1 MIFNDDQRLQLQNMI
16 DTNKGEDNTE
26 MIRTL
31 KQSANIKKDV
41 DTMIEL
47 KKEYPTMYDT
57 DKSGFE
63 ELCMSKCSFL
73 FFNYTD
79 IYNKIL
85 KDEINTDTLYSFI
98 GVLKQ
103 IEDGELNEHDGSIKV
118 GELLKTLY
126 IDSAMRKSK
135 KLDEKN
141 EKNKN
146 QKGDGKGDDNEK
158 ERITK
163 TISWAEYKKQK
174 V

>member
-16 DTNKGEDNTE
+16 DTNKGDDNTE

-31 KQSANIKKDV
+31 KQSISIKKDV
-41 DTMIEL
+41 DNMIKL
-47 KKEYPTMYDT
+47 KKEYPTMYET

-85 KDEINTDTLYSFI
+85 KNEINTDTLYSFI

-118 GELLKTLY
+118 GEILKTLY

-135 KLDEKN
+135 KLDE
-141 EKNKN
+141 ENKN
-146 QKGDGKGDDNEK
+146 QEGKGEDNEK
-158 ERITK
+158 EERVTK

>member
-16 DTNKGEDNTE
+16 DTNKGDDNTE

-31 KQSANIKKDV
+31 KQSISIKKDV
-41 DTMIEL
+41 DNMIKL
-47 KKEYPTMYDT
+47 KKEYPTMYET

-85 KDEINTDTLYSFI
+85 KNEINTDILYSFI
-98 GVLKQ
+98 DVLKQ

-118 GELLKTLY
+118 GEISVSYTHLTLPTILL
-126 IDSAMRKSK
+126 
-135 KLDEKN
+135 
-141 EKNKN
+141 
-146 QKGDGKGDDNEK
+146 
-158 ERITK
+158 
-163 TISWAEYKKQK
+163 

>member
-16 DTNKGEDNTE
+16 DTNKGDDNTE

-31 KQSANIKKDV
+31 KQSISIKKDV
-41 DTMIEL
+41 DNMIKL
-47 KKEYPTMYDT
+47 KKEYPTMYET

-85 KDEINTDTLYSFI
+85 KNEINTDTLYSFI

-118 GELLKTLY
+118 GEILKTLY

-135 KLDEKN
+135 KLDE
-141 EKNKN
+141 ENKN
-146 QKGDGKGDDNEK
+146 QEGKGDDNEK
-158 ERITK
+158 EERVTK

>member
-16 DTNKGEDNTE
+16 DTNKGDDNTE

-31 KQSANIKKDV
+31 KQSISIKKDV
-41 DTMIEL
+41 DNMIKL
-47 KKEYPTMYDT
+47 KKEYPTMYET

-85 KDEINTDTLYSFI
+85 KNEINTDTLYSFI

-118 GELLKTLY
+118 GEILKTLY

-135 KLDEKN
+135 KLDE
-141 EKNKN
+141 ENKN
-146 QKGDGKGDDNEK
+146 QESKGDDNEK
-158 ERITK
+158 EERVTK
-163 TISWAEYKKQK
+163 IISWAEYKKQK

>member
-16 DTNKGEDNTE
+16 DTNKGDDNTE

-31 KQSANIKKDV
+31 KQSISIKKDV
-41 DTMIEL
+41 DNMIKL
-47 KKEYPTMYDT
+47 KKEYPTMYET

-85 KDEINTDTLYSFI
+85 KNEINTDILYSFI
-98 GVLKQ
+98 DVLKQ

-118 GELLKTLY
+118 GEILKTLY

-135 KLDEKN
+135 KLDKEN

-146 QKGDGKGDDNEK
+146 QEGKGDDNEK
-158 ERITK
+158 EERVTK

>member
-16 DTNKGEDNTE
+16 DTNKGDDNTE

-31 KQSANIKKDV
+31 KQSISIKKDV
-41 DTMIEL
+41 DNMIKL
-47 KKEYPTMYDT
+47 KKEYPTMYET

-85 KDEINTDTLYSFI
+85 KNEINTNILYSFI

-118 GELLKTLY
+118 GEILKTLY
-126 IDSAMRKSK
+126 IDSAMRKSN
-135 KLDEKN
+135 KLDE
-141 EKNKN
+141 ENKN
-146 QKGDGKGDDNEK
+146 QEGKGDDNEK
-158 ERITK
+158 EERVTK

>member
-47 KKEYPTMYDT
+47 KKEYPTMYET

-85 KDEINTDTLYSFI
+85 KNEINTDTLYSFI

-118 GELLKTLY
+118 GEILKTLY

-135 KLDEKN
+135 KLDE
-141 EKNKN
+141 ENKN
-146 QKGDGKGDDNEK
+146 QEGKGEDNEK
-158 ERITK
+158 EERVTK

>member
-47 KKEYPTMYDT
+47 KKEYPTMYET

-126 IDSAMRKSK
+126 IDSAVRKSN
-135 KLDEKN
+135 KLDE
-141 EKNKN
+141 ENKTPE
-146 QKGDGKGDDNEK
+146 GKGDDNEKK

>member
-16 DTNKGEDNTE
+16 DTNKGDDNTE

-31 KQSANIKKDV
+31 KQSISIKKDV
-41 DTMIEL
+41 DNMIKL
-47 KKEYPTMYDT
+47 KKEYPTMYET

-85 KDEINTDTLYSFI
+85 KNEINTDTLYSFI

-118 GELLKTLY
+118 GEILKTLY
-126 IDSAMRKSK
+126 IDSAMRKSN
-135 KLDEKN
+135 KLDE
-141 EKNKN
+141 ENKN
-146 QKGDGKGDDNEK
+146 QEGKGDDNEK
-158 ERITK
+158 EERVTK

>member
-16 DTNKGEDNTE
+16 DTNKGDDNTE

-31 KQSANIKKDV
+31 KQSISIKKDV
-41 DTMIEL
+41 DNMIKL
-47 KKEYPTMYDT
+47 KKEYPTMYET

-85 KDEINTDTLYSFI
+85 KNEINTDTLYSFI
-98 GVLKQ
+98 DVLKQ

-118 GELLKTLY
+118 GEILKTLY
-126 IDSAMRKSK
+126 IDSAMRKSN
-135 KLDEKN
+135 KLDE
-141 EKNKN
+141 ENKN
-146 QKGDGKGDDNEK
+146 QEGKGDDNEK
-158 ERITK
+158 EERVTK

>member
-16 DTNKGEDNTE
+16 DTNKGDDNTE

-31 KQSANIKKDV
+31 KQSVNIKKDV
-41 DTMIEL
+41 DTMIKL
-47 KKEYPTMYDT
+47 KKEYSTMYET

-85 KDEINTDTLYSFI
+85 KNEINTNILYSFI

-118 GELLKTLY
+118 GEILKTLY
-126 IDSAMRKSK
+126 IDSAMRKSN
-135 KLDEKN
+135 KLDE
-141 EKNKN
+141 ENKN
-146 QKGDGKGDDNEK
+146 QEGKGDDNEK
-158 ERITK
+158 EERVTK

>member
-16 DTNKGEDNTE
+16 DTNKGDDNTE

-31 KQSANIKKDV
+31 KQSISIKKDV
-41 DTMIEL
+41 DNMIKL
-47 KKEYPTMYDT
+47 KKEYPTMYET

-85 KDEINTDTLYSFI
+85 KNEINTDILYSFI

-118 GELLKTLY
+118 GEILKTLY

-135 KLDEKN
+135 KLDKEN

-146 QKGDGKGDDNEK
+146 QEGKGDDNEK
-158 ERITK
+158 EERVTK

>member
-1 MIFNDDQRLQLQNMI
+1 MIFNDEQRLQLQNMI

-41 DTMIEL
+41 DNMIKL
-47 KKEYPTMYDT
+47 KKEYPAMYET

-85 KDEINTDTLYSFI
+85 KNEINTDTLYSFI

-118 GELLKTLY
+118 GEILKTLY

-135 KLDEKN
+135 KLDE
-141 EKNKN
+141 ENKN
-146 QKGDGKGDDNEK
+146 QEGKGDDNEK

>member
-47 KKEYPTMYDT
+47 KKEYPTMYET

-85 KDEINTDTLYSFI
+85 KDEINTDILYNFI
-98 GVLKQ
+98 DILKQ
-103 IEDGELNEHDGSIKV
+103 IENGELNEHDGSIKV

-126 IDSAMRKSK
+126 IDSAVRKSN
-135 KLDEKN
+135 KLDE
-141 EKNKN
+141 ENKN
-146 QKGDGKGDDNEK
+146 QEGKGDDNEK
-158 ERITK
+158 EERVTK

-174 V
+174 I

>member
-16 DTNKGEDNTE
+16 DTNKGDDNTE
-26 MIRTL
+26 MIRKL
-31 KQSANIKKDV
+31 KQSISIKKDV
-41 DTMIEL
+41 DNMIKL
-47 KKEYPTMYDT
+47 KKEYPTMYET

-85 KDEINTDTLYSFI
+85 KNEINTDTLYSFI

-118 GELLKTLY
+118 GEILKTLY

-135 KLDEKN
+135 KLDKEN

-146 QKGDGKGDDNEK
+146 QEGKGDDNEK
-158 ERITK
+158 EERVTK

>member
-16 DTNKGEDNTE
+16 DTNKGDDNTE

-31 KQSANIKKDV
+31 KQSVNIKKDV
-41 DTMIEL
+41 DTMIKL
-47 KKEYPTMYDT
+47 KKEYSTMYET

-85 KDEINTDTLYSFI
+85 KNEINTNILYSFI

-118 GELLKTLY
+118 GEILKTLY
-126 IDSAMRKSK
+126 IDSAMRKSN
-135 KLDEKN
+135 KLDE
-141 EKNKN
+141 ENKN
-146 QKGDGKGDDNEK
+146 QEGKGDDNEK
-158 ERITK
+158 EERVTK
-163 TISWAEYKKQK
+163 IISWAEYKKQK

>member
-16 DTNKGEDNTE
+16 DTNKGDDNTE

-31 KQSANIKKDV
+31 KQSISIKKDV
-41 DTMIEL
+41 DNMIKL
-47 KKEYPTMYDT
+47 KKEYHTMYET

-85 KDEINTDTLYSFI
+85 KNEINTDTLYSFI

-103 IEDGELNEHDGSIKV
+103 IEDGELNEHDGSVKV

-135 KLDEKN
+135 KLDEEN
-141 EKNKN
+141 GKNKN
-146 QKGDGKGDDNEK
+146 QTGDDNEK
-158 ERITK
+158 EERVTK

>member
-16 DTNKGEDNTE
+16 DTNKGDDNTE

-31 KQSANIKKDV
+31 KQSVNIKKDV
-41 DTMIEL
+41 DTMIKL
-47 KKEYPTMYDT
+47 KKEYSTMYET

-85 KDEINTDTLYSFI
+85 KNEINTDTLYSFI

-118 GELLKTLY
+118 GEILKTLY

-135 KLDEKN
+135 KLDE
-141 EKNKN
+141 ENKN
-146 QKGDGKGDDNEK
+146 QEGKGDDNEK
-158 ERITK
+158 EERVTK

>member
-31 KQSANIKKDV
+31 KQSISIKKDV
-41 DTMIEL
+41 DNMIKL
-47 KKEYPTMYDT
+47 KKEYPTMYET

-85 KDEINTDTLYSFI
+85 KNEINTDTLYSFI

-118 GELLKTLY
+118 GEILKTLY

-135 KLDEKN
+135 KLDE
-141 EKNKN
+141 ENKN
-146 QKGDGKGDDNEK
+146 QEGKGDDNEK
-158 ERITK
+158 EERVTK

>member
-16 DTNKGEDNTE
+16 DTNKGDDNTE

-31 KQSANIKKDV
+31 KQSISIKKDV
-41 DTMIEL
+41 DNMIKL
-47 KKEYPTMYDT
+47 KKEYPTMYET

-85 KDEINTDTLYSFI
+85 KNEINTDTLYSFI

-135 KLDEKN
+135 KLDDKVEA
-141 EKNKN
+141 NKN
-146 QKGDGKGDDNEK
+146 QEGEGNDTEK
-158 ERITK
+158 ERVTK
-163 TISWAEYKKQK
+163 TISWAEYKKQR

>member
-1 MIFNDDQRLQLQNMI
+1 MIFNDDQRLKLQNMI
-16 DTNKGEDNTE
+16 DTNKGDDNTE

-31 KQSANIKKDV
+31 KQSISIKKDV
-41 DTMIEL
+41 DNMIKL

-85 KDEINTDTLYSFI
+85 KNEINTDTLYSFI

-135 KLDEKN
+135 KLDEEN

-146 QKGDGKGDDNEK
+146 HGSKGDNNEK
-158 ERITK
+158 DERVIK

>member
-16 DTNKGEDNTE
+16 DTNKGDDNTE

-31 KQSANIKKDV
+31 KQSVNIKKDV
-41 DTMIEL
+41 DTMIKL
-47 KKEYPTMYDT
+47 KKEYSTMYET

-85 KDEINTDTLYSFI
+85 KNEINTNILYSFI

-118 GELLKTLY
+118 GEILKTLY

-135 KLDEKN
+135 KLDE
-141 EKNKN
+141 ENKN
-146 QKGDGKGDDNEK
+146 QEGKGDDNEK
-158 ERITK
+158 EERVTK

>member
-16 DTNKGEDNTE
+16 DTNKGDDNTE

-31 KQSANIKKDV
+31 KQSISIKKDV
-41 DTMIEL
+41 DNMIKL
-47 KKEYPTMYDT
+47 KKEYPTMYET

-85 KDEINTDTLYSFI
+85 KNEINTDILYSFI

-118 GELLKTLY
+118 GEILKTLY

-135 KLDEKN
+135 KLDE
-141 EKNKN
+141 ENKN
-146 QKGDGKGDDNEK
+146 QEGKGEDNEK
-158 ERITK
+158 EERVTK

>member
-16 DTNKGEDNTE
+16 DTNKGDDNTE

-31 KQSANIKKDV
+31 KQSISIKKDV
-41 DTMIEL
+41 DNIIKL
-47 KKEYPTMYDT
+47 KKEYPTMYET

-85 KDEINTDTLYSFI
+85 KNEINTDILYSFI

-103 IEDGELNEHDGSIKV
+103 IEDGELNEYDGSIKV
-118 GELLKTLY
+118 GEILKTLY

-135 KLDEKN
+135 KLDE
-141 EKNKN
+141 ENKN
-146 QKGDGKGDDNEK
+146 QEGKGDDNEK
-158 ERITK
+158 EERVTK

>member
-1 MIFNDDQRLQLQNMI
+1 MIFNDEQRLQLQNMI

-41 DTMIEL
+41 DNMIKL
-47 KKEYPTMYDT
+47 KKEYPAMYET

-85 KDEINTDTLYSFI
+85 KNEINTDTLYSFI

-103 IEDGELNEHDGSIKV
+103 IEDGELNEHDGSVKV

-135 KLDEKN
+135 KLDEEN

-146 QKGDGKGDDNEK
+146 HGSKGDNNEK
-158 ERITK
+158 DERVIK

>member
-47 KKEYPTMYDT
+47 KKEYPTMYET

-85 KDEINTDTLYSFI
+85 KNEINTDTLYSFI

-135 KLDEKN
+135 KLDE
-141 EKNKN
+141 ENKN
-146 QKGDGKGDDNEK
+146 QEGKGDDNEK
-158 ERITK
+158 EERVTK

>member
-16 DTNKGEDNTE
+16 DTNKGDDNTE

-31 KQSANIKKDV
+31 KQSISIKKDV
-41 DTMIEL
+41 DNMIKL
-47 KKEYPTMYDT
+47 KKEYPTMYET

-85 KDEINTDTLYSFI
+85 KNEINTDTLYSFI

-118 GELLKTLY
+118 GEILKTLY

-135 KLDEKN
+135 KLDE
-141 EKNKN
+141 ENKN
-146 QKGDGKGDDNEK
+146 QEGKDEGKGDDNEK
-158 ERITK
+158 EERVTK

>member
-16 DTNKGEDNTE
+16 DTNKGDDNTE

-31 KQSANIKKDV
+31 KQSISIKKDV
-41 DTMIEL
+41 DNMIKL

-85 KDEINTDTLYSFI
+85 KNEINTDTLYSFI

-118 GELLKTLY
+118 GEILKTLY

-135 KLDEKN
+135 KLDE
-141 EKNKN
+141 ENKN
-146 QKGDGKGDDNEK
+146 QEGKGDDNEK
-158 ERITK
+158 EERVTK

>member
-47 KKEYPTMYDT
+47 KKEYPTMYET

-118 GELLKTLY
+118 GEILKTLY

-135 KLDEKN
+135 KLDE
-141 EKNKN
+141 ENKN
-146 QKGDGKGDDNEK
+146 QEGKGEDNEK
-158 ERITK
+158 EERVTK